1 VIDDLH
7 SREVAICGTV
17 TDNTGANK
25 KAWQILKFK
34 YPRMHF
40 HGCTSHG
47 LHLLVKDIFGATMA
61 KRARPVADYPEG
73 YSFEYLLMFV
83 QDCKDDVSFFLN
95 HHVEKAKLGN
105 LQLAAKV
112 VQLVQPAATRWGS
125 LLHCRKSLKDAKQF
139 CIKS

>member
-1 VIDDLH
+1 
-7 SREVAICGTV
+7 
-17 TDNTGANK
+17 
-25 KAWQILKFK
+25 
-34 YPRMHF
+34 
-40 HGCTSHG
+40 
-47 LHLLVKDIFGATMA
+47 
-61 KRARPVADYPEG
+61 
-73 YSFEYLLMFV
+73 MFV

-125 LLHCRKSLKDAKQF
+125 LLHCLKSLTDAKQF